1 MGPALATLIY
11 ITAFTYIPLFS
22 SFHSNLEST
31 VKSPFKV
38 RTYNSIQEYTSYTI
52 QPPKCLPNLR
62 SSSSSLPTTR
72 WATQESPLDGTW
84 FVLPLSLSF
93 PPSNN
98 PSPLLLS
105 FLTPFSHLQTTT
117 NTLCPIARIRPPIP
131 RSLTTRPNQHRLSL
145 RRRLTPRSLLSRSF
159 ERRRCVREV
168 FEGERKS
175 LEADREAG
183 QLPRTGGRV

>member
-1 MGPALATLIY
+1 MG
-11 ITAFTYIPLFS
+11 
-22 SFHSNLEST
+22 HSNLKST

-38 RTYNSIQEYTSYTI
+38 RTYNSIQEYTSYTT

-72 WATQESPLDGTW
+72 WATQESPLDGTCPNSPTHTT
-84 FVLPLSLSF
+84 FSHHTPKSA
-93 PPSNN
+93 
-98 PSPLLLS
+98 SPL
-105 FLTPFSHLQTTT
+105 
-117 NTLCPIARIRPPIP
+117 PPAAPHPSI
-131 RSLTTRPNQHRLSL
+131 
-145 RRRLTPRSLLSRSF
+145 LLSRSF